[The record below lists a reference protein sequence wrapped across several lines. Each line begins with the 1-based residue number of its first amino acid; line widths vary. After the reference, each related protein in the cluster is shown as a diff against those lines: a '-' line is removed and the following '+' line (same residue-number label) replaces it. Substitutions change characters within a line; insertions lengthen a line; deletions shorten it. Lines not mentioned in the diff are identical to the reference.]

1 MKWVKGAA
9 YTFLGILWLVLILS
23 TAAFAVGNQ
32 TNTSGSN
39 TAIEGS
45 YTGGATTYES
55 GSTSSSTTNS
65 TSTSNIKSAPFSS
78 NAPSLGTMNNC
89 ALALSAGVQNFSIG
103 VSAGRH
109 YIDPV
114 CQTINLSKALH
125 GMGMK
130 VAAISLLCQ
139 IPEVF
144 KAMSAAYSNTPCPIH
159 GKIGAAS
166 TKILF
171 EVYNGKMPTYEQYLK
186 FELKRIKTAQSKI
199 KVEKLKPTKVH

>member
-159 GKIGAAS
+159 GKIGKAS
-166 TKILF
+166 TQILF

-186 FELKRIKTAQSKI
+186 FELKRIKAEKAKI
-199 KVEKLKPTKVH
+199 KIESIKAIKVN

>member
-1 MKWVKGAA
+1 MKWIKTIT
-9 YTFLGILWLVLILS
+9 YIFLSILWLALILS
-23 TAAFAVGNQ
+23 TAAMAVGNQ

-65 TSTSNIKSAPFSS
+65 TSTSNMKSAPYTA
-78 NAPSLGTMNNC
+78 NAPSLNSMNNC
-89 ALALSAGVQNFSIG
+89 SLAISASVQSFSLGVATGKHF
-103 VSAGRH
+103 
-109 YIDPV
+109 IDPV
-114 CQTINLSKALH
+114 CQKINLSKALF

-130 VAAISLLCQ
+130 VAAISILCQ
-139 IPEVF
+139 NEEVF

-159 GKIGAAS
+159 GQIGEAS

-171 EVYNGKMPTYEQYLK
+171 EVYDGKMPTYEKYLK
-186 FELKRIKTAQSKI
+186 FELKRIKAEKTKI
-199 KVEKLKPTKVH
+199 NITSLEPTKIH

>member
-1 MKWVKGAA
+1 
-9 YTFLGILWLVLILS
+9 
-23 TAAFAVGNQ
+23 
-32 TNTSGSN
+32 
-39 TAIEGS
+39 
-45 YTGGATTYES
+45 
-55 GSTSSSTTNS
+55 
-65 TSTSNIKSAPFSS
+65 
-78 NAPSLGTMNNC
+78 MNNC

-171 EVYNGKMPTYEQYLK
+171 EVYDGKIPTYEQYLK
-186 FELKRIKTAQSKI
+186 FELKRIKAEKAKI
-199 KVEKLKPTKVH
+199 KIESIKAIKVN

>member
-1 MKWVKGAA
+1 MKWIKGAA

-32 TNTSGSN
+32 TNSSGSN
-39 TAIEGS
+39 TAIEGN

-103 VSAGRH
+103 LSAGRH
-109 YIDPV
+109 FIDPV